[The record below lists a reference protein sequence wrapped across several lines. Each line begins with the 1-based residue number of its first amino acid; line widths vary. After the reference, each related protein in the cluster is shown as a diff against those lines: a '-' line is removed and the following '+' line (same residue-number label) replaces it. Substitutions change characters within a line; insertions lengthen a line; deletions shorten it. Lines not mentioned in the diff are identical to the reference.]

1 MAWLGYIR
9 SVSTLCVIGVV
20 AALFGVLESRQQSTH
35 HHLNPRTHPRT
46 NPRLVAPALESAAQ
60 VLLQRYPREAVPNLL
75 MGMALA
81 EMGRLDEA
89 RGYLET
95 AMAIEPRD
103 QQLLFLYARLLVD
116 LKEDPERVREV
127 VEQISRY
134 FPRSRD
140 DVEAYFQQATEGAI
154 RFDRSY

>member
-1 MAWLGYIR
+1 
-9 SVSTLCVIGVV
+9 
-20 AALFGVLESRQQSTH
+20 
-35 HHLNPRTHPRT
+35 
-46 NPRLVAPALESAAQ
+46 
-60 VLLQRYPREAVPNLL
+60 
-75 MGMALA
+75 
-81 EMGRLDEA
+81 
-89 RGYLET
+89 
-95 AMAIEPRD
+95 
-103 QQLLFLYARLLVD
+103 VD